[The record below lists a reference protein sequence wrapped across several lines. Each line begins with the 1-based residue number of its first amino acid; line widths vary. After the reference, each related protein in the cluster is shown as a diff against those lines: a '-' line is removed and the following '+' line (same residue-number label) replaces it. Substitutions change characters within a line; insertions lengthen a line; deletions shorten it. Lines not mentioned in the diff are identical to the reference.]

1 VIAGTAGFSDLRDH
15 AARLMKRHERHGLR
29 RGCEDQ
35 GKGSKNA
42 INLIISV
49 LPCELHIAWLNKV
62 NGAFQRRNLGF

>member
-1 VIAGTAGFSDLRDH
+1 MACAEVARTKAK
-15 AARLMKRHERHGLR
+15 AA
-29 RGCEDQ
+29 
-35 GKGSKNA
+35 NA